1 MNTYMGA
8 IFVWTDN
15 HRSENRIVIRYVI
28 NYISHDENHRWPGPL
43 LVTAFFEAVIL
54 ETILYSNIA
63 GEKIC
68 DKDE

>member
-1 MNTYMGA
+1 M
-8 IFVWTDN
+8 
-15 HRSENRIVIRYVI
+15 I
-28 NYISHDENHRWPGPL
+28 NYISHNENCRWPGPL
-43 LVTAFFEAVIL
+43 LVTAFFEVVIL

>member
-1 MNTYMGA
+1 M
-8 IFVWTDN
+8 
-15 HRSENRIVIRYVI
+15 I

>member
-15 HRSENRIVIRYVI
+15 HIVIRYVI
-28 NYISHDENHRWPGPL
+28 NYISHDENHSWPGPL
-43 LVTAFFEAVIL
+43 LVTAFFEVVVL
-54 ETILYSNIA
+54 ETILNSNIA

>member
-1 MNTYMGA
+1 M
-8 IFVWTDN
+8 
-15 HRSENRIVIRYVI
+15 
-28 NYISHDENHRWPGPL
+28 
-43 LVTAFFEAVIL
+43 VTAFFEAVVL